1 MALWGEMEGG
11 WREQRVVEW
20 GDRGKG
26 GMGEGGRVGGRVRGR
41 VGGREEGRKEIHV
54 TLHAE
59 SEGGR
64 RQQRYLCTAL
74 FASTTSTLSPTRG
87 AIAAC
92 LHGTNNT

>member
-1 MALWGEMEGG
+1 
-11 WREQRVVEW
+11 
-20 GDRGKG
+20 
-26 GMGEGGRVGGRVRGR
+26 MGEGGRVGGREEGMGE
-41 VGGREEGRKEIHV
+41 GGREGGREEIHV

-59 SEGGR
+59 SERGR